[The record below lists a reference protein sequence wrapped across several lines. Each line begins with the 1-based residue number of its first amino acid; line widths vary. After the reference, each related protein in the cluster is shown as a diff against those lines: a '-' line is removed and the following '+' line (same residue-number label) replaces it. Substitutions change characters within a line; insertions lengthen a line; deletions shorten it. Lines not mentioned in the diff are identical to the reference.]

1 MRFTGIF
8 GVVILLFIALEL
20 GSELSPLIAALFVC
34 GMLSLI
40 ASLVCFLKE
49 ISLATWRLEAA
60 FDADLPPDT
69 PRRPTASL
77 SPAFGVD
84 GAPMFRGLTVP
95 GVAHGTAGSCSP
107 A

>member
-1 MRFTGIF
+1 MKALKSIANRLFIILLALDQLIC
-8 GVVILLFIALEL
+8 VVISLLFIGVEL

-60 FDADLPPDT
+60 FDADLRQGSPPPPDGQ
-69 PRRPTASL
+69 S
-77 SPAFGVD
+77 
-84 GAPMFRGLTVP
+84 
-95 GVAHGTAGSCSP
+95 
-107 A
+107 